1 MPSIKT
7 CESKPAGKATLA
19 RILGLRLA
27 APALLILCATSLGC
41 SGSGVYPVEGQ
52 VTWKDGRP
60 ATDLAGSLVFF
71 ENAEKKTN
79 SRGSIQAD
87 GTFKL
92 TTNKENDGAPAG
104 EHTVLLIE
112 VGRKSLGGPD
122 ASAIAPS
129 KIDTRYA
136 TPATSDLRATVN
148 PGPNKITLTIDPPK

>member
-1 MPSIKT
+1 MARGPMASTKAPQCI
-7 CESKPAGKATLA
+7 AGS
-19 RILGLRLA
+19 RRLA
-27 APALLILCATSLGC
+27 YRWLQFSLVLLVGAASLGC

-60 ATDLAGSLVFF
+60 AGDIAGSLIFF
-71 ENAEKKTN
+71 ESAEKKTT

-87 GTFKL
+87 GSFKL

-122 ASAIAPS
+122 ATAIAPS
-129 KIDTRYA
+129 KIDTR
-136 TPATSDLRATVN
+136 
-148 PGPNKITLTIDPPK
+148 